1 MSQRDAFEIL
11 AAADPTLGT
20 PGLDP
25 ASPRGRA
32 VLERAI
38 TTRPVVI
45 DIRRRRAVVAVAV
58 GLAVLG
64 AAAAAWV
71 NSRRPTHTLSIGCY
85 AEARLDANTFVISAR
100 EGRAVEACLVLWRT
114 GTFGA
119 PSSPRLVACVLESG
133 AVGVFPGDRATCA
146 RLERPPA
153 ETIPPP
159 SGTLL
164 SERVRELQDR
174 LVAAYN
180 ETTCLD
186 RIAAGALAK
195 ETLRELGLGDWSV
208 KSPVL
213 GFDDERPCV
222 SWHIDEP
229 NKTVNMVPFPRR

>member
-11 AAADPTLGT
+11 AAADPTLGA

-32 VLERAI
+32 LLERAI

-45 DIRRRRAVVAVAV
+45 DIRRRRAAVAVAV

-85 AEARLDANTFVISAR
+85 AEARLDANTYVISAR
-100 EGRAVEACLVLWRT
+100 EGQAVEACLELWRT

-119 PSSPRLVACVLESG
+119 PSEPGLVACVLESG
-133 AVGVFPGDRATCA
+133 AVGVFPGDRTTCA
-146 RLERPPA
+146 GLKRPPA
-153 ETIPPP
+153 ETVPP
-159 SGTLL
+159 SGTVL
-164 SERVRELQDR
+164 SERVRTLQDR
-174 LVAAYN
+174 LVGAYN
-180 ETTCLD
+180 ATTCLEVPE
-186 RIAAGALAK
+186 ASALAK
-195 ETLRELGLGDWSV
+195 STLRELGLRDWSV
-208 KSPVL
+208 KSQPL

-222 SWHIDEP
+222 SWVIDEP
-229 NKTVNMVPFPRR
+229 NKTVHMVPFPRR